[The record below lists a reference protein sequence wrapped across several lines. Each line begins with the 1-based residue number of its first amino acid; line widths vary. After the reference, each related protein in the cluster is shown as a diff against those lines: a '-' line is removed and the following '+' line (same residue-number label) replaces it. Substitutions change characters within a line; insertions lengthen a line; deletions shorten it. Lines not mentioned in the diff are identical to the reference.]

1 MINKVILLGRVGKD
15 PEVKQFDNGSVA
27 NFTIATDDS
36 YKDKSGQKVERTDWH
51 NIVVGSAGLVE
62 VVSKYV
68 KKGDLLYVEGK
79 VKTREVEKDGVKR
92 YFTEVRVETLKMMPK
107 GQNSGANN
115 SSNDN
120 APEQKSMSSAP
131 NADFVSDA
139 VSMDDDLPF

>member
-1 MINKVILLGRVGKD
+1 MVNKVILLGRVGKD
-15 PEVKQFDNGSVA
+15 PEVKQFENGSLA

-51 NIVVGSAGLVE
+51 NIVVGSSGLVE

-79 VKTREVEKDGVKR
+79 IKTREVEKDGVKR

-107 GQNSGANN
+107 SQAGVGSAN
-115 SSNDN
+115 SNDSN
-120 APEQKSMSSAP
+120 PEQKSMSSAP
-131 NADFVSDA
+131 TADFVSDA